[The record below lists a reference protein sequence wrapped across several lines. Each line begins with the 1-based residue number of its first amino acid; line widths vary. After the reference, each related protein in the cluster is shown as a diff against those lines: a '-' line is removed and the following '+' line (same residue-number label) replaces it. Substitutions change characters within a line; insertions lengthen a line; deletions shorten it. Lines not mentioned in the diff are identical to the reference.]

1 MPRAAQLFS
10 NPSVASSHKDNISCV
25 IQNKEHGTQQGNT
38 QGLSLGILHFLK
50 LVFHDVSF
58 FYLI

>member
-10 NPSVASSHKDNISCV
+10 NASISSSQKDSNSSVT
-25 IQNKEHGTQQGNT
+25 QNKEHGTQQGNT

-50 LVFHDVSF
+50 CVFHDQFS
-58 FYLI
+58 I